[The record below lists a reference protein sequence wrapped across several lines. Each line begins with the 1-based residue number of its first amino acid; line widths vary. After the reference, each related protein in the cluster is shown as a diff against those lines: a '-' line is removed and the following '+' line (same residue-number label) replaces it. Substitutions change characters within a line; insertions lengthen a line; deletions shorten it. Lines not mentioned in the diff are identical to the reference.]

1 MQAFSGLSLGDLW
14 RLQHGE
20 QLNKVRYITVCPSIW
35 KTSKCWW
42 SQPYPL
48 QLWDVLS
55 VYSVTRVSAVSN
67 CSPPKAYFKT
77 LFFLKNVY
85 FKAVFFMEIKQF
97 SSVYCLPL
105 PMEGRCKCA
114 ESLISLICTAWTSV
128 GRDWWGGKESLA
140 SSVSVP
146 YLKLIILA
154 VFRNP
159 VLQFWPCHCQ
169 WERHQR
175 GHGSAGSPACL
186 ARHGAPASPPMISTR
201 SMKQTKLSKLIC
213 KPGSPYLIAI
223 KLQTSLLS
231 EMPT

>member
-1 MQAFSGLSLGDLW
+1 MWAFSALSLGDLW
-14 RLQHGE
+14 RLKHGE
-20 QLNKVRYITVCPSIW
+20 QLNKVRYIIVCPSSW

-48 QLWDVLS
+48 QLRHVPS
-55 VYSVTRVSAVSN
+55 VYSVTQVSAVASN
-67 CSPPKAYFKT
+67 CSPPKTYFKT
-77 LFFLKNVY
+77 LFFLENVY
-85 FKAVFFMEIKQF
+85 FKAVFFMENKQF

-105 PMEGRCKCA
+105 PTEGWCKCA
-114 ESLISLICTAWTSV
+114 ESLTTLICTAWMSV

-154 VFRNP
+154 EFRNP

-169 WERHQR
+169 WEQHQR
-175 GHGSAGSPACL
+175 GPACL